1 MKGDAPDDVEMDA
14 DETLQEKIERL
25 AHLRTELKAYEA
37 LVSDLQLDIMND
49 MKEKDANI
57 CNAGRYKITWPLRR
71 IKAKPA
77 QTKEI
82 PAVEEHWERAKTLKL
97 EEL

>member
-25 AHLRTELKAYEA
+25 AHLRTELRAYQA
-37 LVSDLQLDIMND
+37 LVDDLQLDIMNA
-49 MKEKDANI
+49 MGEANI
-57 CNAGRYKITWPLRR
+57 CNAGRYRITWPVRR

-82 PAVEEHWERAKTLKL
+82 PAVEEHWARAKTLKL

>member
-1 MKGDAPDDVEMDA
+1 V
-14 DETLQEKIERL
+14 
-25 AHLRTELKAYEA
+25 
-37 LVSDLQLDIMND
+37 
-49 MKEKDANI
+49 
-57 CNAGRYKITWPLRR
+57 RR

-82 PAVEEHWERAKTLKL
+82 AAVEERWERAKTLKV